1 MVGISGFR
9 MQFFWWV
16 ALLVV
21 FCALDSSLG
30 QSELDYLLEFKK
42 GIEKDPF
49 GHLDSWKKDSV
60 DSNGCPSNWFGI
72 ECQNGSVTKI
82 TLPGAGLV
90 GTVNFSMISKLKT
103 LGNFSLPNNLLRGG
117 LTPDIGSMASLEY
130 LDLSGNFLD
139 GKVPSSLSNLQS
151 LAYLNLSSNNL
162 SGNLPSGF
170 EKLHRLTYID
180 LHANNLEGDIGSWFS
195 QLQNVVLV
203 DLSFNKFSGS
213 FPKNI
218 NNLTFIRSIGHM
230 NMSHNLL
237 SGSLFTPNVKPLFDN
252 LQVFDASFNQLSGDI
267 LAFSSMFA
275 LQVLRLQGN
284 LFSGDL
290 PVVLFKENSMV
301 LSELDL
307 SLNRFQ
313 GPVSS
318 ITSST
323 LKVLN
328 LSSNELAGTLP
339 KSIGNCAVVDLSNN
353 KLSGNIT
360 GIQSWGNYVEFVDLS
375 SNSLSGTLPNQTSKF
390 LRLTTIKLSNNSL
403 EGELP
408 NVMETY
414 PKLNHVDLSHNKLTG
429 HLLTGIFTSSTLTYV
444 NLSGNHFTGS
454 ITFLSSQA
462 YISAPS
468 DTPLLPSQNSS
479 LDVLDLSNNLL
490 SGLLPPD
497 IGSLVNLQ
505 VLDLNKNDFS
515 GPIPSEISML
525 KNLVYLDLS
534 NNHLNGSI
542 PDGFSPRLQ
551 EFNVSYNNLSG
562 NVPDNLLKFPDSS
575 FHPGN
580 PLLILLSPS
589 PKDGPDHDDKGKHQ
603 NHLKRVV
610 LEALIA
616 GSIGGAIVILILFLL
631 ITYKPRPYRRDDQQN
646 SNNKISGRDV
656 NIDRSSRP
664 HAFGFQKNAEAMPT
678 SSSFSTDH
686 LLSSEGRSLSA
697 LGDVALAVSEPVE
710 QGFSQSTKGPV
721 QTAKSCAGESLP
733 PRSSKRTSLGF
744 SCSPSADASS
754 LSENPASLKVP
765 SPDRL
770 AGDLHFFDTS
780 FVFSAEELSR
790 APAEVLGRSSHG
802 TSYKATLDNGHMLTV
817 KWLREGLAKRRK
829 EFAREAK
836 KLGSIRHPNIVSLRG
851 YYWGPKEHEKLIV
864 SDYISAHTLAHYLF
878 EPESRKLPPLSAN
891 QRLKVAID
899 VACCLN
905 YLHNEGGLPHGNLK
919 ATNILLEPPSLN
931 AVLTDYS
938 LHRLMSPAGTAEQIL
953 NAGALG
959 YRAPELALAEKPLPS
974 LKADVYA
981 FGVILMEILTGKCA
995 GEIISAN
1002 SGVVD
1007 LTDWVKLLATEDR
1020 RSECFDQLI
1029 PGVESPGEH
1038 RRGLETMLEVSLR
1051 CILPASER
1059 PNIRMVFDDLNSV
1072 VL

>member
-1 MVGISGFR
+1 

-16 ALLVV
+16 ALLVI

-30 QSELDYLLEFKK
+30 QSEVDYLLEFRK

-49 GHLDSWKKDSV
+49 GHLDSWKKASV
-60 DSNGCPSNWFGI
+60 DANGCPSNWFGI
-72 ECQNGSVTKI
+72 ECQNGSVTKV
-82 TLPGAGLV
+82 TLLDAGLL
-90 GTVNFSMISKLKT
+90 GTVDFSIISRLKT
-103 LGNFSLPNNLLRGG
+103 LRNFSLPNNRLHGG
-117 LTPDIGSMASLEY
+117 LTQDIGSAASLEY

-139 GKVPSSLSNLQS
+139 GKVPSSLSNMQS

-162 SGNLPSGF
+162 SGSLPSGF
-170 EKLHRLTYID
+170 EKLQSLRYID
-180 LHANNLEGDIGSWFS
+180 LHSNNLEGDIGSWFS
-195 QLQNVVLV
+195 QLQSVVHV

-213 FPKNI
+213 LPKYI
-218 NNLTFIRSIGHM
+218 NNLTFTESIQYM
-230 NMSHNLL
+230 NISHNML
-237 SGSLFTPNVKPLFDN
+237 SGSLFTPNAKPLLDN
-252 LQVFDASFNQLSGDI
+252 LQVFDASYNQLSGYI

-275 LQVLRLQGN
+275 LRVLRLQGN

-290 PVVLFKENSMV
+290 PVELLRENSMV

-313 GPVSS
+313 GPVST

-323 LKVLN
+323 LQVLN

-339 KSIGNCAVVDLSNN
+339 KSVGHCAVVDLSNN
-353 KLSGNIT
+353 RLSGNT
-360 GIQSWGNYVEFVDLS
+360 TVIQSWGNYVELVDLS

-390 LRLTTIKLSNNSL
+390 LRLTTIKMANNSL

-408 NVMETY
+408 DIMETY
-414 PKLNHVDLSHNKLTG
+414 PMLNHVDLSQNKLTG
-429 HLLTGIFTSSTLTYV
+429 PLLTGIFTSLTLTYV
-444 NLSGNHFTGS
+444 NLSGNHFSGS
-454 ITFLSSQA
+454 ITLKSSQA
-462 YISAPS
+462 KPS
-468 DTPLLPSQNSS
+468 DASPSQNSN
-479 LDVLDLSNNLL
+479 LGILDLSNNLL

-497 IGSLVNLQ
+497 IGNLVNIQ
-505 VLDLNKNDFS
+505 VLDLNGNDFS
-515 GPIPSEISML
+515 GPIPSETSML

-542 PDGFSPRLQ
+542 PDGFSATLQ
-551 EFNVSYNNLSG
+551 GFNVSYNNLSG
-562 NVPDNLLKFPDSS
+562 SVPDNLLKFPDSS

-589 PKDGPDHDDKGKHQ
+589 PNGGPVHEDKEKHQ

-616 GSIGGAIVILILFLL
+616 GSIGGAIVIIILFLL
-631 ITYKPRPYRRDDQQN
+631 ITYKPRPYRRDDQHN

-656 NIDRSSRP
+656 NVDRSARP
-664 HAFGFQKNAEAMPT
+664 HAFGFQKNTEAMPT
-678 SSSFSTDH
+678 SASFSTDH
-686 LLSSEGRSLSA
+686 LLSSEGRSLSV
-697 LGDVALAVSEPVE
+697 LGDVAVAVSEPAE
-710 QGFSQSTKGPV
+710 QCLSQSTKGPA
-721 QTAKSCAGESLP
+721 QTVKPYAGESLP

-754 LSENPASLKVP
+754 LTENPASLKVP

-817 KWLREGLAKRRK
+817 KWLREGLAKRKK

-851 YYWGPKEHEKLIV
+851 YYWGPKEHEKLIL
-864 SDYISAHTLAHYLF
+864 SDYITAHSLAQYLF
-878 EPESRKLPPLSAN
+878 EPESRKLPPLSAS
-891 QRLKVAID
+891 QRLKVATD
-899 VACCLN
+899 VARCLN

-1007 LTDWVKLLATEDR
+1007 LTDWVRLLASENRT
-1020 RSECFDQLI
+1020 SECFDQLI

-1038 RRGLETMLEVSLR
+1038 RRGLDTMLEVSLR

-1059 PNIRMVFDDLNSV
+1059 PNMRMVFDDLN